1 MYPLCW
7 KDWDSRHVMQW
18 TMDFQPLVPVWL
30 VICLGSIA
38 GLLTFAGLLARARG
52 AFLRGLSAAVLL
64 LALVNPVLLREE
76 REALPDI
83 AVLVTDRSQSQTIG
97 DRAALTDAAEAEM
110 RESLGTTANLEVR
123 QVEVRSGITATD
135 EGTLAF
141 AALRQALSD
150 VPPERYAGAILIT
163 DGQVHDIPASMEQL
177 GYSGPLH
184 GLVTGKEG
192 EIDRVIKLTQ
202 SPKFGI
208 VGQSQALRFIVEDHG
223 AQNGQSVLV
232 TIAVDGVVAGTV
244 TAKSGVETEME
255 LQITHGGDNIVELSA
270 SQLTGELTTR
280 NNRAIIV
287 TKGIRDRLR
296 VLLISGKPHP
306 GERTWRNLLKAD
318 TSVDLVHFT
327 ILRPPEKQDGTPINE
342 LSLIAFPT
350 RELFVEKLSEFDL
363 IIFDRYERRGVLPV
377 TYLANIADYVEQG
390 GAVLVAAGPDY
401 AQATSIYRT
410 PLSSV
415 LPAMPTGE
423 VTVGPFK
430 ARITRK
436 GERHPVV
443 RGLPG
448 AGKTEPEWGRWFRII
463 DTEVRS
469 GDIVMSGPDDRPLM
483 VLARVGKGRV
493 AELMSDH
500 AWLWA
505 RGYEGGGPQ
514 AEMLRRMAHWLMKE
528 PQLEEESLSG
538 TQTGTQ
544 LTVQRNTMSDEV
556 SSVTVTLPSGERRQ
570 IELEQVQPGIWRG
583 KLEASEAGLHRL
595 SDGKLEAVA
604 AIGTVDPREA
614 ADLFA
619 TVQKLQP
626 LALSTKASARFI
638 SSDGQPGSMTLPR
651 IAKVNAGRSMA
662 GSGWLGLKNNNA
674 YRVLSIGA
682 FPMFATLLALAVLLL
697 LVSLTWYREGR

>member
-1 MYPLCW
+1 
-7 KDWDSRHVMQW
+7 MQW

-30 VICLGSIA
+30 AIALAVIVAIVA
-38 GLLTFAGLLARARG
+38 FAGLVARARG
-52 AFLRGLSAAVLL
+52 AFLRALTGAVLT
-64 LALVNPVLLREE
+64 LAVFNPVLLREE
-76 REALPDI
+76 REKLPDI

-97 DRAALTDAAEAEM
+97 DRAALTDAAEAEL
-110 RESLGTTANLEVR
+110 RKRLGATANLEVR
-123 QVEVRSGITATD
+123 QVEVRSGITSAD

-150 VPPERYAGAILIT
+150 IPPERYAGAIMIT
-163 DGQVHDIPASMEQL
+163 DGQVHDIPANMEQL

-184 GLVTGKEG
+184 GLITGKEG
-192 EIDRVIKLTQ
+192 EIDRTIKLTQ
-202 SPKFGI
+202 APKFGI
-208 VGQSQALRFIVEDHG
+208 VGQSQALRFIVEDQG
-223 AQNGQSVLV
+223 AAKGQPVQI

-244 TAKSGVETEME
+244 TAQSGVETEME
-255 LQITHGGDNIVELSA
+255 LDITHGGDNIIELSA
-270 SQLTGELTTR
+270 AELAGELTTR

-350 RELFVEKLSEFDL
+350 RELFVEKLDEFDL
-363 IIFDRYERRGVLPV
+363 IIFDRYERRGVLPI
-377 TYLANIADYVEQG
+377 TYLANIADYVEKG

-410 PLSSV
+410 PLSAI

-430 ARITRK
+430 ARVTDK

-448 AGKTEPEWGRWFRII
+448 ASKTEPTWGRWFRII
-463 DTEVRS
+463 DSEVQN
-469 GDIVMSGPDDRPLM
+469 GDIVMAGPEDRPLM
-483 VLARVGKGRV
+483 VLSRVGEGRV

-505 RGYEGGGPQ
+505 RGFEGGGPQ

-528 PQLEEESLSG
+528 PQLEEEALSG
-538 TQTGTQ
+538 IQTGTQ
-544 LTVQRNTMSDEV
+544 LTVERNTMGEEV
-556 SSVTVTLPSGERRQ
+556 DDVTVTLPSGETRQ
-570 IELEQVQPGIWRG
+570 ITLEQVQPGIWRG
-583 KLEASEAGLHRL
+583 TLEASEAGLHRL

-614 ADLFA
+614 TDLFA
-619 TVQKLQP
+619 TTEKLTP
-626 LALSTKASARFI
+626 LAASTQASARFI
-638 SSDGQPGSMTLPR
+638 SEDGKPASMTLPR
-651 IAKVNAGRSMA
+651 IAKVNPERSMA
-662 GSGWLGLKNNNA
+662 GSGWLGLKANNA

-682 FPMFATLLALAVLLL
+682 FPMFATLLALAALLG

>member
-1 MYPLCW
+1 
-7 KDWDSRHVMQW
+7 MQW

-30 VICLGSIA
+30 AIALAVIVAIVA
-38 GLLTFAGLLARARG
+38 FAGLVARARG
-52 AFLRGLSAAVLL
+52 AFLRALTGAVLT
-64 LALVNPVLLREE
+64 LAVFNPVLLREE
-76 REALPDI
+76 REKLPDI

-97 DRAALTDAAEAEM
+97 DRAALTDAAEAEL
-110 RESLGTTANLEVR
+110 RKRLGATANLEVR
-123 QVEVRSGITATD
+123 QVEVRSGITSAD

-150 VPPERYAGAILIT
+150 IPPERYAGAIMIT
-163 DGQVHDIPASMEQL
+163 DGQVHDIPANMEQL

-184 GLVTGKEG
+184 GLITGKEG
-192 EIDRVIKLTQ
+192 EIDRTIKLTQ
-202 SPKFGI
+202 APKFGI
-208 VGQSQALRFIVEDHG
+208 VGQSQALRFIVEDQG
-223 AQNGQSVLV
+223 AAKGQPVQI

-244 TAKSGVETEME
+244 TAQSGVETEME
-255 LQITHGGDNIVELSA
+255 LDITHGGDNIIELSA
-270 SQLTGELTTR
+270 AELAGELTTR

-350 RELFVEKLSEFDL
+350 RELFVEKLDEFDL
-363 IIFDRYERRGVLPV
+363 IIFDRYERRGVLPI
-377 TYLANIADYVEQG
+377 TYLANIADYVEKG

-410 PLSSV
+410 PLSAI

-430 ARITRK
+430 ARVTEK

-448 AGKTEPEWGRWFRII
+448 ASKTEPTWGRWFRII
-463 DTEVRS
+463 DSEVQN
-469 GDIVMSGPDDRPLM
+469 GDIVMAGPEDRPLM
-483 VLARVGKGRV
+483 VLSRVGEGRV

-505 RGYEGGGPQ
+505 RGFEGGGPQ

-528 PQLEEESLSG
+528 PQLEEEALSG

-544 LTVQRNTMSDEV
+544 LTVERNTMGEEV
-556 SSVTVTLPSGERRQ
+556 DDVTVTLPSGETRQ
-570 IELEQVQPGIWRG
+570 ITLEQVQPGIWRG
-583 KLEASEAGLHRL
+583 TLEASEAGLHRL

-614 ADLFA
+614 TDLFA
-619 TVQKLQP
+619 TTEKLTP
-626 LALSTKASARFI
+626 LAASTQASARFI
-638 SSDGQPGSMTLPR
+638 SEDGKPASMTLPR
-651 IAKVNAGRSMA
+651 IAKVNPERSMA
-662 GSGWLGLKNNNA
+662 GSGWLGLKANNA

-682 FPMFATLLALAVLLL
+682 FPMFATLLALAALLG

>member
-1 MYPLCW
+1 
-7 KDWDSRHVMQW
+7 
-18 TMDFQPLVPVWL
+18 MDFQPLVPVWL
-30 VICLGSIA
+30 AIALAVIVAIVA
-38 GLLTFAGLLARARG
+38 FAGLVARARG
-52 AFLRGLSAAVLL
+52 AFLRALTGAVLT
-64 LALVNPVLLREE
+64 LAVFNPVLLREE
-76 REALPDI
+76 RENLPDI

-97 DRAALTDAAEAEM
+97 DRVALTDAAEAEL
-110 RESLGTTANLEVR
+110 RKRLGAAANLEVR
-123 QVEVRSGITATD
+123 QVEVRSGITSAD

-150 VPPERYAGAILIT
+150 IPPERYAGAIMIT
-163 DGQVHDIPASMEQL
+163 DGQVHDIPANMEQL

-184 GLVTGKEG
+184 GLITGKEG
-192 EIDRVIKLTQ
+192 EIDRTIKLTQ
-202 SPKFGI
+202 APKFGI
-208 VGQSQALRFIVEDHG
+208 VGQSQALRFIVEDQG
-223 AQNGQSVLV
+223 AAKGQPVQI

-244 TAKSGVETEME
+244 TAQSGVETEME
-255 LQITHGGDNIVELSA
+255 LDITHGGDNIIELSA
-270 SQLTGELTTR
+270 AELAGELTTR

-350 RELFVEKLSEFDL
+350 RELFVEKLDEFDL
-363 IIFDRYERRGVLPV
+363 IIFDRYERRGVLPI
-377 TYLANIADYVEQG
+377 TYLANIADYVEKG

-410 PLSSV
+410 PLSAI

-430 ARITRK
+430 ARVTEK

-448 AGKTEPEWGRWFRII
+448 ASKTEPTWGRWFRII
-463 DTEVRS
+463 DSEVQN
-469 GDIVMSGPDDRPLM
+469 GDIVMAGPEDRPLM
-483 VLARVGKGRV
+483 VLSRVGEGRV

-505 RGYEGGGPQ
+505 RGFEGGGPQ

-528 PQLEEESLSG
+528 PQLEEEALSG
-538 TQTGTQ
+538 IQTGTQ
-544 LTVQRNTMSDEV
+544 LTIERNTMGEQVDD
-556 SSVTVTLPSGERRQ
+556 VTVTLPSGETRQ
-570 IELEQVQPGIWRG
+570 VKLEQVQPGIWRG
-583 KLEASEAGLHRL
+583 TLEASEAGLHRL

-614 ADLFA
+614 TDLFA
-619 TVQKLQP
+619 TTEKLTP
-626 LALSTKASARFI
+626 LAASTQASARFI
-638 SSDGQPGSMTLPR
+638 SEDGKPASMTLPR
-651 IAKVNAGRSMA
+651 IAKVNPERSMA
-662 GSGWLGLKNNNA
+662 GSGWLGLKANNA

-682 FPMFATLLALAVLLL
+682 FPMFATLLALAALLG

>member
-1 MYPLCW
+1 
-7 KDWDSRHVMQW
+7 MQW

-30 VICLGSIA
+30 AIALAVIVAIVA
-38 GLLTFAGLLARARG
+38 FAGLVARARG
-52 AFLRGLSAAVLL
+52 AFLRALTGAVLT
-64 LALVNPVLLREE
+64 LAVFNPVLLREE
-76 REALPDI
+76 REKLPDI

-97 DRAALTDAAEAEM
+97 DRAALTDAAEAEL
-110 RESLGTTANLEVR
+110 RKRLGATANLEVR
-123 QVEVRSGITATD
+123 QVEVRSGITSAD

-150 VPPERYAGAILIT
+150 IPPERYAGAIMIT
-163 DGQVHDIPASMEQL
+163 DGQVHDSPANMEQL
-177 GYSGPLH
+177 GDSGPLH
-184 GLVTGKEG
+184 GLMTGKEG
-192 EIDRVIKLTQ
+192 EIDRTIKLTQ
-202 SPKFGI
+202 APKFGI
-208 VGQSQALRFIVEDHG
+208 VGQSQALRFIVEDQG
-223 AQNGQSVLV
+223 AAKGQPVQI

-244 TAKSGVETEME
+244 TAQSGVETEME
-255 LQITHGGDNIVELSA
+255 LDITHGGDNIIELSA
-270 SQLTGELTTR
+270 AELAGELTTR

-350 RELFVEKLSEFDL
+350 RELFVEKLDEFDL
-363 IIFDRYERRGVLPV
+363 IFFDRYERRGVLPI
-377 TYLANIADYVEQG
+377 TYLANIADYVEKG

-410 PLSSV
+410 PLSAI

-430 ARITRK
+430 ARVTEK

-448 AGKTEPEWGRWFRII
+448 ASKTEPTWGRWFRII
-463 DTEVRS
+463 DSEVQN
-469 GDIVMSGPDDRPLM
+469 GDIVMAGPEDRPLM
-483 VLARVGKGRV
+483 VLSRVGEGRV

-505 RGYEGGGPQ
+505 RGFEGGGPQ

-528 PQLEEESLSG
+528 PQLEEEALSG
-538 TQTGTQ
+538 IQTGTQ
-544 LTVQRNTMSDEV
+544 LTVERNTMGEEV
-556 SSVTVTLPSGERRQ
+556 DDVTVTLPSGETRQ
-570 IELEQVQPGIWRG
+570 ITLEQVQPGIWRG
-583 KLEASEAGLHRL
+583 TLEASEAGLHRL

-614 ADLFA
+614 TDLFA
-619 TVQKLQP
+619 TTEKLTP
-626 LALSTKASARFI
+626 LAASTQASARFI
-638 SSDGQPGSMTLPR
+638 SEDGKPASMTMPR
-651 IAKVNAGRSMA
+651 IAKVNPERSMA
-662 GSGWLGLKNNNA
+662 GSGWLGLKANNA

-682 FPMFATLLALAVLLL
+682 FPMFATLLALAALLG

>member
-1 MYPLCW
+1 
-7 KDWDSRHVMQW
+7 
-18 TMDFQPLVPVWL
+18 MDFQPLVPVWL
-30 VICLGSIA
+30 AIGLGTIA
-38 GLLTFAGLLARARG
+38 GLLIMAGLLAHARG
-52 AFLRGLSAAVLL
+52 ALLRGLSAAVLL
-64 LALVNPVLLREE
+64 LALFNPVLLREE
-76 REALPDI
+76 RENLPDI
-83 AVLVTDRSQSQTIG
+83 AVLVTDRSQSQTIA
-97 DRAALTDAAEAEM
+97 DRIALTDAAEAEM
-110 RESLGTTANLEVR
+110 RKRLGATANLEVR
-123 QVEVRSGITATD
+123 QVEVRSGITSAD

-141 AALRQALSD
+141 TALRQALSD
-150 VPPERYAGAILIT
+150 IPPERYAGTIMIT
-163 DGQVHDIPASMEQL
+163 DGQVHDIPADMEQL
-177 GYSGPLH
+177 GYNGPLH
-184 GLVTGKEG
+184 ALVTGKKG
-192 EIDRVIKLTQ
+192 EIDRTIKLTQ

-223 AQNGQSVLV
+223 TAKGQSVLV
-232 TIAVDGVVAGTV
+232 TIAVDGVVIGTV
-244 TAKSGVETEME
+244 TAQSGVETEME
-255 LQITHGGDNIVELSA
+255 LEITHGGDNIVELSA
-270 SQLTGELTTR
+270 SRLNGELTIR
-280 NNRAIIV
+280 NNRALVV

-350 RELFVEKLSEFDL
+350 RELFVEKLAEFDL

-377 TYLANIADYVEQG
+377 TYLANIADYVEKG

-430 ARITRK
+430 ARITKK

-443 RGLPG
+443 RGLAG

-463 DTEVRS
+463 DSEVRN
-469 GDIVMSGPDDRPLM
+469 GDIVMSGTGDRPLM

-505 RGYEGGGPQ
+505 RGFEGGGPQ

-528 PQLEEESLSG
+528 PQLEEEALSG
-538 TQTGTQ
+538 TQAGTQ
-544 LTVQRNTMSDEV
+544 LIVQRNTMGEEV
-556 SSVTVTLPSGERRQ
+556 STVTVTLPSGDSRQ
-570 IELEQVQPGIWRG
+570 VDLEQVQPGIWRG

-595 SDGKLEAVA
+595 SDGELEAVT

-614 ADLFA
+614 TDLFA
-619 TVQKLQP
+619 TTGKLNP

-638 SSDGQPGSMTLPR
+638 SSDGRPGTMTLPR
-651 IAKVNAGRSMA
+651 IAKVSPGRSMA
-662 GSGWLGLKNNNA
+662 GSGWLGLKNNNT

-682 FPMFATLLALAVLLL
+682 FPMFATLLALAALLL

>member
-1 MYPLCW
+1 
-7 KDWDSRHVMQW
+7 MQW

-30 VICLGSIA
+30 AIALAVIVAIVA
-38 GLLTFAGLLARARG
+38 FAGLVARARG
-52 AFLRGLSAAVLL
+52 AFLRALTGAVLT
-64 LALVNPVLLREE
+64 LAVFNPVLLREE
-76 REALPDI
+76 RENLPDI

-97 DRAALTDAAEAEM
+97 DRAALTDAAEAEL
-110 RESLGTTANLEVR
+110 RKRLGATANLEVR
-123 QVEVRSGITATD
+123 QVEVRSGITSAD

-150 VPPERYAGAILIT
+150 IPPERYAGAIMIT
-163 DGQVHDIPASMEQL
+163 DGQVHDIPANMEQL

-184 GLVTGKEG
+184 GLITGKEG
-192 EIDRVIKLTQ
+192 EIDRTIKLTQ
-202 SPKFGI
+202 APKFGI
-208 VGQSQALRFIVEDHG
+208 VGQSQALRFIVEDQG
-223 AQNGQSVLV
+223 AAKGQPVQI

-244 TAKSGVETEME
+244 TAQSGVETEME
-255 LQITHGGDNIVELSA
+255 LDITHGGDNIIELSA
-270 SQLTGELTTR
+270 AELAGELTTR

-350 RELFVEKLSEFDL
+350 RELFVEKLDEFDL
-363 IIFDRYERRGVLPV
+363 IIFDRYERRGVLPI
-377 TYLANIADYVEQG
+377 TYLANIADYVEKG

-410 PLSSV
+410 PLSAI

-430 ARITRK
+430 ARVTEK

-448 AGKTEPEWGRWFRII
+448 ASKTEPTWGRWFRII
-463 DTEVRS
+463 DSEVQN
-469 GDIVMSGPDDRPLM
+469 GDIVMAGPEDRPLM
-483 VLARVGKGRV
+483 VLSRVGEGRV

-505 RGYEGGGPQ
+505 RGFEGGGPQ

-528 PQLEEESLSG
+528 PQLEEEALSG
-538 TQTGTQ
+538 IQTGTQ
-544 LTVQRNTMSDEV
+544 LTVERNTMGEEV
-556 SSVTVTLPSGERRQ
+556 DDVTVTLPSGETRQ
-570 IELEQVQPGIWRG
+570 ITLEQVQPGIWRG
-583 KLEASEAGLHRL
+583 TLEASEAGLHRL

-614 ADLFA
+614 TDLFA
-619 TVQKLQP
+619 TTEKLTP
-626 LALSTKASARFI
+626 LAASTQASARFI
-638 SSDGQPGSMTLPR
+638 SEDGKPASMTLPR
-651 IAKVNAGRSMA
+651 IAKVNPERSMA
-662 GSGWLGLKNNNA
+662 GSGWLGLKANNA

-682 FPMFATLLALAVLLL
+682 FPMFATLLALAALLG

>member
-1 MYPLCW
+1 
-7 KDWDSRHVMQW
+7 MQW

-30 VICLGSIA
+30 AIALAVIVAIVA
-38 GLLTFAGLLARARG
+38 FAGLVARARG
-52 AFLRGLSAAVLL
+52 AFLRALTGAVLT
-64 LALVNPVLLREE
+64 LAVFNPVLLREE
-76 REALPDI
+76 RENLPDI

-97 DRAALTDAAEAEM
+97 DRVALTDAAEAEL
-110 RESLGTTANLEVR
+110 RKRLGAAANLEVR
-123 QVEVRSGITATD
+123 QVEVRSGITSAD

-150 VPPERYAGAILIT
+150 IPPERYAGAIMIT
-163 DGQVHDIPASMEQL
+163 DGQVHDIPANMEQL

-184 GLVTGKEG
+184 GLITGKEG
-192 EIDRVIKLTQ
+192 EIDRTIKLTQ
-202 SPKFGI
+202 APKFGI
-208 VGQSQALRFIVEDHG
+208 VGQSQALRFIVEDQG
-223 AQNGQSVLV
+223 AAKGQPVQI

-244 TAKSGVETEME
+244 TAQSGVETEME
-255 LQITHGGDNIVELSA
+255 LDITHGGDNIIELSA
-270 SQLTGELTTR
+270 AELAGELTTR

-350 RELFVEKLSEFDL
+350 RELFVEKLDEFDL
-363 IIFDRYERRGVLPV
+363 IIFDRYERRGVLPI
-377 TYLANIADYVEQG
+377 TYLANIADYVEKG

-410 PLSSV
+410 PLSAI

-430 ARITRK
+430 ARVTEK

-448 AGKTEPEWGRWFRII
+448 ASKTEPTWGRWFRII
-463 DTEVRS
+463 DSEVQN
-469 GDIVMSGPDDRPLM
+469 GDIVMAGPEDRPLM
-483 VLARVGKGRV
+483 VLSRVGEGRV

-505 RGYEGGGPQ
+505 RGFEGGGPQ

-528 PQLEEESLSG
+528 PQLEEEALSG
-538 TQTGTQ
+538 IQTGTQ
-544 LTVQRNTMSDEV
+544 LTIERNTMGEQVDD
-556 SSVTVTLPSGERRQ
+556 VTVTLPSGETRQ
-570 IELEQVQPGIWRG
+570 VKLEQVQPGIWRG
-583 KLEASEAGLHRL
+583 TLEASEAGLHRL

-614 ADLFA
+614 TDLFA
-619 TVQKLQP
+619 TTEKLTP
-626 LALSTKASARFI
+626 LAASTQASARFI
-638 SSDGQPGSMTLPR
+638 SEDGKPASMTLPR
-651 IAKVNAGRSMA
+651 IAKVNPERSMA
-662 GSGWLGLKNNNA
+662 GSGWLGLKANNA

-682 FPMFATLLALAVLLL
+682 FPMFATLLALAALLG